1 MSCDSSPRPVC
12 ERHRTLS
19 ARVALLAKHAIQCV
33 RLLHRMVQVMMA
45 VRMRLRPTLLLAAL
59 LAIFSTLPV
68 FAADTPAILPLSEIH
83 PGMKGVM
90 YTIFSGDQIQPV
102 NLTVIGILNNAI
114 GPKQDIILVQLEG
127 PEVEKDGVVAGMSGS
142 PVYFDGKLA
151 GAVSLKIGSFT
162 KDAIAGVTPI
172 ENMLD
177 IENAVSEPAR
187 ATNRDSRATADVT
200 TGAYYPSEFPEKI
213 DLGSGKFLVPIET
226 PLIFS
231 GISPEAL
238 QRFSPELQAYGM
250 NLMAGGTSPPSPDD
264 ANLKPGDMV
273 GMDLISG
280 DLSLS
285 AGCTVT
291 AIIKGQIFICGHPIT
306 GFGDL
311 SVPMSRGHVVMT
323 LASALESTKI
333 MNTGGSI
340 GRFTQDR
347 LTGVVGELGSAPPTI
362 PVEVNLTIPGEQKHF
377 HFNVAE
383 NAKLTPVFV
392 ALSAYNGIV
401 GNTAYTDG
409 TTLQFD
415 GRIDI
420 QDHLAV
426 ELHDTIVPTDAPV
439 PDAFQLAIALQA
451 AFARIYTN
459 PYEQPNVQ
467 KVVLNITSLP
477 GRHVAAIDGAWCDK
491 SEAQAGETLRLKV
504 LLRPYRGEQFI
515 QEIPVTIP
523 NQASRGNLE
532 ILVSDAEVLDRARQ
546 PFGGNGENQLHGLDE
561 LIRTINRERQN
572 DRLYVTLLQNSPTLL
587 VEDKEL
593 PNVPASQINVLDG
606 GRAPGG
612 SRMLFQSMISE
623 DSVDMHQ
630 VISGQQLLSIT
641 IK

>member
-1 MSCDSSPRPVC
+1 M
-12 ERHRTLS
+12 
-19 ARVALLAKHAIQCV
+19 I
-33 RLLHRMVQVMMA
+33 
-45 VRMRLRPTLLLAAL
+45 VRMRLRPTLLLAVLLVIFLAL
-59 LAIFSTLPV
+59 PLFP
-68 FAADTPAILPLSEIH
+68 ADAPQILPLSEIH

-90 YTIFSGDQIQPV
+90 YTIFSGDQIQQV

-114 GPKQDIILVQLEG
+114 GPKGDIILVQLEG

-151 GAVSLKIGSFT
+151 GAVSLKIGTFT

-177 IENAVSEPAR
+177 IENAVPKPAS
-187 ATNRDSRATADVT
+187 ATNRNSGATDGMSAVASR
-200 TGAYYPSEFPEKI
+200 PSAFPEKI

-238 QRFSPELQAYGM
+238 QRFSPELEAYGM
-250 NLMAGGTSPPSPDD
+250 SLMAGGTSPPSPDD

-273 GMDLISG
+273 GMDLVSG

-306 GFGDL
+306 AFGD
-311 SVPMSRGHVVMT
+311 VAIPMSRGHVVMT
-323 LASALESTKI
+323 LASSLESTKI

-340 GRFTQDR
+340 GGFTQDR
-347 LTGVVGELGSAPPTI
+347 STGVVGELGHVPPTI
-362 PVEVNLTIPGEQKHF
+362 PEDVNFTIPGEQKHF

-383 NAKLTPVFV
+383 NPQLTATLV

-401 GNTAYTDG
+401 ANPAYADG
-409 TTLQFD
+409 TTLQLD
-415 GRIDI
+415 GHIDI
-420 QDHLAV
+420 KDHPAV
-426 ELHDTIVPTDAPV
+426 DLSDTFVPTDAPV
-439 PDAFQLAIALQA
+439 PNAFQLAIAVQS

-459 PYEQPNVQ
+459 PYELPKVQ
-467 KVVLNITSLP
+467 KVVLNITSIP
-477 GRHVAAIDGAWCDK
+477 GRHLAAIDGAWCDK
-491 SEAQAGETLRLKV
+491 SEAHPGETLRIKV
-504 LLRPYRGEQFI
+504 QLRPYRGEPVI

-523 NQASRGNLE
+523 DQASRGNLE
-532 ILVSDAEVLDRARQ
+532 ILVSDAAVLDRARL
-546 PFGGNGENQLHGLDE
+546 PFGSSGQGELHGLDE

-572 DRLYVTLLQNSPTLL
+572 DRLYVTLLQNSPTLI

-593 PNVPASQINVLDG
+593 PSVPASQLNVLDG
-606 GRAPGG
+606 GRASGG
-612 SRMLFQSMISE
+612 SRMLFQSAIAE
-623 DSVDMHQ
+623 KSVEMHE
-630 VISGQQLLSIT
+630 VISGQHFLSIT